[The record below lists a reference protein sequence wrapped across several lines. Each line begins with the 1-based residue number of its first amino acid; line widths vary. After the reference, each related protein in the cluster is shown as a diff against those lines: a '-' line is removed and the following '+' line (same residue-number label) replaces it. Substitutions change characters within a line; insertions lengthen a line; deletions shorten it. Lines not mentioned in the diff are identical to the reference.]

1 MALTINNIRNFALLG
16 TIISASATAPAQA
29 GSLKNINGDDDFAT
43 ASKKLASFE
52 NKKILLGKYK
62 CNQTD
67 SCISF
72 PEFDSESQLE
82 KTDDKNLL
90 DNLTLKKAIR
100 SYESINAAEKI
111 QVKISEDGV
120 KHIIYNTPE
129 FSPLESKEMHTAIYS
144 SYSSYSSALSQRR
157 KVPEPSAMLGL
168 IAFFL
173 LAAKRQKGK
182 AARQNN

>member
-29 GSLKNINGDDDFAT
+29 GSLKNINSDDDFAT
-43 ASKKLASFE
+43 ASQKQPSFE
-52 NKKILLGKYK
+52 NKDILLDKYK

-67 SCISF
+67 LCISF
-72 PEFDSESQLE
+72 PEFDLESQPQ
-82 KTDDKNLL
+82 TRDDTKL

-100 SYESINAAEKI
+100 SYEAINAGEKI

-120 KHIIYNTPE
+120 KHIIYNNPE
-129 FSPLESKEMHTAIYS
+129 FSPLEESEKMHTAIYS
-144 SYSSYSSALSQRR
+144 SYSSYSSTLSQRR
-157 KVPEPSAMLGL
+157 KVPEPSAILGL

-173 LAAKRQKGK
+173 IAAKRQK
-182 AARQNN
+182 